1 MKRKRN
7 IIILILICLF
17 IIESVLFVIMKSG
30 NKPIIN
36 EEIKS
41 ETVDKVEGTEMLE
54 FLNAISGVKAENLE
68 IINSPIIGVKGE
80 IFAPKTAILNGINYF
95 LDNTNNDKMRNLE
108 LDIENNSI
116 NIYVNY
122 AVTDKIDTPIKV
134 NITPSLNDN
143 NDLVIDIGSVK
154 ILDLKLA
161 DFFVN
166 LVLKT
171 FVKDWFI
178 SSDINVEY
186 ENSKVILSKENF
198 NGITLNYIL
207 VNDDGISLDM
217 IIEAKKAMYMN

>member
-7 IIILILICLF
+7 VVILILIFLF
-17 IIESVLFVIMKSG
+17 IIGSISFIIMKKR
-30 NKPIIN
+30 NNPIIN

-41 ETVDKVEGTEMLE
+41 ETIDNVEITEGLE

-68 IINSPIIGVKGE
+68 IINNPVIGVRGK
-80 IFAPKTAILNGINYF
+80 IFAPKIAILNGINYF
-95 LDNTNNDKMRNLE
+95 LDNTNNDKMKNIE
-108 LDIENNSI
+108 LDIQNNSI
-116 NIYVNY
+116 DIYVNY

-134 NITPSLNDN
+134 NITPSLNNN
-143 NDLVIDIGSVK
+143 NDLVIDIVSVK

-166 LVLKT
+166 LALKT

-178 SSDINVEY
+178 SSDIKVEY

-198 NGITLNYIL
+198 NGITLNSIL
-207 VNDDGISLDM
+207 VKDDGISLDM
-217 IIEAKKAMYMN
+217 IIEAEKLIK

>member
-134 NITPSLNDN
+134 NITPSLNYN

-154 ILDLKLA
+154 I
-161 DFFVN
+161 
-166 LVLKT
+166 
-171 FVKDWFI
+171 
-178 SSDINVEY
+178 S
-186 ENSKVILSKENF
+186 
-198 NGITLNYIL
+198 
-207 VNDDGISLDM
+207 
-217 IIEAKKAMYMN
+217 

>member
-7 IIILILICLF
+7 IIILILIGLF
-17 IIESVLFVIMKSG
+17 IIGSVLFVIMKSK

-41 ETVDKVEGTEMLE
+41 ETVDKAEENGTLE
-54 FLNAISGVKAENLE
+54 FINAISGVKAENIE
-68 IINSPIIGVKGE
+68 IINSPVIGVKGK
-80 IFAPKTAILNGINYF
+80 IFVPKIAIVNGINYF
-95 LDNTNNDKMRNLE
+95 LDNTNNDKMRNLKI
-108 LDIENNSI
+108 DIENNSVDL
-116 NIYVNY
+116 YVNY
-122 AVTDKIDTPIKV
+122 AVTDKLDTPIKV

-166 LVLKT
+166 LALKT

-178 SSDINVEY
+178 NSDIKVEY
-186 ENSKVILSKENF
+186 ENSKVIVSKENF
-198 NGITLNYIL
+198 NGITLNSIL
-207 VNDDGISLDM
+207 VNDDGITLDI
-217 IIEAKKAMYMN
+217 IIEAEKLIK

>member
-7 IIILILICLF
+7 IIIIILILLF
-17 IIESVLFVIMKSG
+17 IIGSALFVIMKSG
-30 NKPIIN
+30 NKAIIN

-41 ETVDKVEGTEMLE
+41 ETIDKVEGTEMLE

-68 IINSPIIGVKGE
+68 IINNPVIGVKGK
-80 IFAPKTAILNGINYF
+80 IFIPKTAILSGLNYF

-154 ILDLKLA
+154 ILDLKLG

-178 SSDINVEY
+178 SSDIKVEY
-186 ENSKVILSKENF
+186 ENSKVIISKENF
-198 NGITLNYIL
+198 NGITLNSIL
-207 VNDDGISLDM
+207 VNDDGIALDM
-217 IIEAKKAMYMN
+217 IIEAKKVM

>member
-7 IIILILICLF
+7 IIILILIGLF
-17 IIESVLFVIMKSG
+17 IIGSVLFVIMKSK

-41 ETVDKVEGTEMLE
+41 ETVDKAEENGTLE
-54 FLNAISGVKAENLE
+54 FINAISGVKAEN
-68 IINSPIIGVKGE
+68 IIFV
-80 IFAPKTAILNGINYF
+80 PKIAIVNGINYF
-95 LDNTNNDKMRNLE
+95 LDNTNNDKMRNLKI
-108 LDIENNSI
+108 DIENNSVDL
-116 NIYVNY
+116 YVNY
-122 AVTDKIDTPIKV
+122 AVTDKLDTPIKV

-166 LVLKT
+166 LALKT

-178 SSDINVEY
+178 NSDIKVEY
-186 ENSKVILSKENF
+186 ENSKVIVSKENF
-198 NGITLNYIL
+198 NGITLNSIL
-207 VNDDGISLDM
+207 VNDDGITLDI
-217 IIEAKKAMYMN
+217 IIEAEKLIK